1 MQGSLCLLTGEEEG
15 MSLSSGHGR
24 VHRFAI
30 QATHQQ
36 PRNRQIQSG
45 SGRLLLYR
53 FVRGC
58 LRSAFTGSL
67 SVSVEPNFASTVAL
81 PANECVG

>member
-1 MQGSLCLLTGEEEG
+1 MRESFCPLTGEEEG

-45 SGRLLLYR
+45 SAGLLLYR
-53 FVRGC
+53 FVSGC
-58 LRSAFTGSL
+58 LRNAFTGSL
-67 SVSVEPNFASTVAL
+67 SVSVEPNFASTTAL
-81 PANECVG
+81 PANECMG